1 MIEHLKAKN
10 KTPFSTS
17 EVISSVPA
25 VYKAYVIELSTYHIQ
40 TDGNE
45 DASVLSEQELR
56 RQISNSQRGE
66 MC

>member
-10 KTPFSTS
+10 KTLFSTS

-25 VYKAYVIELSTYHIQ
+25 VYKAYMIELSTYHIQ

-45 DASVLSEQELR
+45 DASVLSEQ
-56 RQISNSQRGE
+56 
-66 MC
+66 